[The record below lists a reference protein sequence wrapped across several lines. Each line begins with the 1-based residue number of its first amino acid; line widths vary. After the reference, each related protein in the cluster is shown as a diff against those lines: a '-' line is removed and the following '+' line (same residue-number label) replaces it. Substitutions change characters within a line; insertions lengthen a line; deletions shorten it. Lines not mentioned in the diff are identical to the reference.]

1 MTDSGHTGGFREF
14 ASHSAGAVAV
24 VCGLFFLLSFMY
36 LGGTADPQS
45 HARYVPVAVV
55 NQDEGAALQTPIGPR
70 NLDIGSQVTAGLLQN
85 NDWEKIR
92 LHVVDEAE
100 AERGL
105 RDGSYFGTVR
115 MPAELSQRVVD
126 LVEAAATDAGD
137 SGEAPQRAVIDI
149 QSSPRVS
156 IVSGQ
161 VMNTIADRMGDSLHD
176 RMGSTLL
183 SDASLLAEADGRQIG
198 GAAALALGYP
208 VEINVSTWNDLPDGV
223 SNASL
228 PMFYSL
234 IVVLAGFT
242 GAMIISNLLD
252 ARLGFMPLE
261 IGPLAL
267 HVHVAPFG
275 RVQTLL
281 RKWAVTAVT
290 APLVSGLCLLVAKI
304 VGITGFDAWDMF
316 WFSSLVIVAVGV
328 CAHSIIAAIGNAGL
342 LVNLVLFVVLGIPT
356 SGGATPTQMLPPI
369 FVSIGAL
376 QPMHQAYLG
385 LRSIMFFD
393 SSWSA
398 GLGHAVWVLIGW
410 GVAGIV
416 LGLAVTNWYERL
428 GLRRQVVADRVPA
441 NQGVGR
447 VLAPRSGS
455 RRRAV
460 VAAASASGN
469 PENEDN
475 DDDNH
480 DTDDHEAGPH
490 RSSAGGH
497 PVSDDS
503 VVGGGGGVVGIADA
517 APAGLGETGE
527 IVEGDATHRQ

>member
-1 MTDSGHTGGFREF
+1 M
-14 ASHSAGAVAV
+14 
-24 VCGLFFLLSFMY
+24 VCGLFFLLAFMY

-45 HARYVPVAVV
+45 HARHVPVAVV
-55 NQDEGAALQTPIGPR
+55 NEDEGATLQTPIGPR
-70 NLDIGSQVTAGLLQN
+70 NLDIGSQVTAGLIQN
-85 NDWEKIR
+85 NDWEKVR
-92 LHVVDEAE
+92 LHVVDAAE

-105 RDGSYFGTVR
+105 KDGSYFGTVR

-126 LVEAAATDAGD
+126 LLESAATEAGD
-137 SGEAPQRAVIDI
+137 GGEAPQRAVIEV

-161 VMNTIADRMGDSLHD
+161 VMNAIADQLGDSLHD
-176 RMGSTLL
+176 RMGATLV

-198 GAAALALGYP
+198 GAAALALEYP
-208 VEINVSTWNDLPDGV
+208 VEVNVSMWNDLPDGV

-234 IVVLAGFT
+234 ILVLAGFT

-281 RKWAVTAVT
+281 RKWVITAVT

-304 VGITGFDAWDMF
+304 VGITGFDVWDLF
-316 WFSSLVIVAVGV
+316 WFSCLVIVAVGV

-342 LVNLVLFVVLGIPT
+342 LVNLVVFVVLGIPT

-376 QPMHQAYLG
+376 EPMHQAYLG
-385 LRSIMFFD
+385 IRSIMFFD
-393 SSWSA
+393 STWTA
-398 GLGHAVWVLIGW
+398 GLGHAVYVLAGW
-410 GVAGIV
+410 GVAGVV
-416 LGLAVTNWYERL
+416 LGLVVTNWYERL
-428 GLRRQVVADRVPA
+428 GLRRQKVADRVPA
-441 NQGVGR
+441 NQGVGS
-447 VLAPRSGS
+447 VLGPRSGA
-455 RRRAV
+455 RRGNAV
-460 VAAASASGN
+460 
-469 PENEDN
+469 
-475 DDDNH
+475 
-480 DTDDHEAGPH
+480 TAGVMAGAGVGV
-490 RSSAGGH
+490 RSELMR
-497 PVSDDS
+497 
-503 VVGGGGGVVGIADA
+503 GGGVVEYSQSGPCGGGNGDNDDHDDDDNSHGGAPRGEARGAD
-517 APAGLGETGE
+517 
-527 IVEGDATHRQ
+527 